1 MYYVINMGY
10 SRRLLVPMTD
20 KSSAAVKELFDCT
33 YVDERYVQGIGQVYD
48 VTNDYVQI
56 EVFTDDKIDEMVERG
71 KANPR
76 PK

>member
-10 SRRLLVPMTD
+10 SRRLLVSMSD
-20 KSSAAVKELFDCT
+20 KSSAAIKELFDHT
-33 YVDERYVQGIGQVYD
+33 YVEERYVQGVGQVYD

-56 EVFTDDKIDEMVERG
+56 EVVTDDKIDEKIEWG

-76 PK
+76 PE

>member
-1 MYYVINMGY
+1 MYYVINLGY

-33 YVDERYVQGIGQVYD
+33 YAEERYVQGVGPVYD

-56 EVFTDDKIDEMVERG
+56 EVVIDDRIDEMVEWG

-76 PK
+76 PQ